1 MRLPSKTW
9 AGSRPVLRKQI
20 VQISAFTPGRRLAVL
35 CVLALS
41 ACASVGPDYREPPL
55 TSYPGWKNALEE
67 NSGAPA
73 SPKLLSRWWQQ
84 FEDPTLNALLSTAL
98 ADSTDLRSAMARLV
112 EARARRGLSEAAQ
125 MPAVDAS
132 ATARNQVTR
141 PNDKTITS
149 RSYAASADLTWEVD
163 LFGGK
168 RRAVE
173 AAKADVGAVQANL
186 YAARVSLVAAVTSAY
201 IDLRTAENRL
211 AVLQATLASRDETD
225 QITRWR
231 EQAGLTS
238 TLDVAQSKSSLE
250 QARAALP
257 SVERSISEARN
268 QLALLAGKTP
278 GAVDDL
284 LGSPRPLPDFAFALG
299 LGIPAKTLQQRPDIR
314 AAERQLAAASARVGE
329 AEAARYP
336 KLVLSGSIGADSL
349 SAGDLFRPEA
359 VLASVAG
366 GLSAPIFD
374 AGRIRQTIAIQ
385 SALQEQALITWQATV
400 LTALNEVENAL
411 VAWRTTN
418 TRLASLNMATTA
430 ANEAEQL
437 ASQRYQAGLIDL
449 SILLD
454 TQRTLLS
461 LQDQQTTAQGERAK
475 ALVNLY
481 KALGGG
487 WSPDAAETAPAAG
500 DTNNE

>member
-1 MRLPSKTW
+1 MPLLKNRSTRVAPFVPPASGLPPFNPRSIC
-9 AGSRPVLRKQI
+9 AAI
-20 VQISAFTPGRRLAVL
+20 LAL
-35 CVLALS
+35 GLS
-41 ACASVGPDYREPPL
+41 ACASVGPDYRTPTPVE
-55 TSYPGWKNALEE
+55 YPSWQSRAADSVSRPATPALL
-67 NSGAPA
+67 A
-73 SPKLLSRWWQQ
+73 RWWQQ
-84 FEDPTLNALLSTAL
+84 FDDPSLNALVDAALSG
-98 ADSTDLRSAMARLV
+98 STDLRSALARLEEV
-112 EARARRGLSEAAQ
+112 RARRGLTKAGQLPEI
-125 MPAVDAS
+125 DAS
-132 ATARNQVTR
+132 ANARNQASR
-141 PNDKTITS
+141 PNDQTLTT
-149 RSYAASADLTWEVD
+149 RSYSASADMSWEID

-173 AAKADVGAVQANL
+173 AAEADVDAAQADL
-186 YAARVSLVAAVTSAY
+186 YAARVSLVAAVASAY

-231 EQAGLTS
+231 EQAGLTT

-268 QLALLAGKTP
+268 QLALLAGKPP
-278 GAVDDL
+278 GAIDGLV
-284 LGSPRPLPDFAFALG
+284 GPRRALPDFQFALG
-299 LGIPAKTLQQRPDIR
+299 LGIPAQTLQQRPDLV
-314 AAERQLAAASARVGE
+314 AAERQLAAATARVGE

-336 KLVLSGSIGADSL
+336 KLVLSGSIGVDAL

-359 VLASVAG
+359 VLASIAG

-374 AGRIRQTIAIQ
+374 AGRIKQSIAIQ
-385 SALQEQALITWQATV
+385 NALQQQALIAWQASV
-400 LTALNEVENAL
+400 LTALSEVENAL

-418 TRLASLNMATTA
+418 TRLASLDTATA
-430 ANEAEQL
+430 AASEAEQL
-437 ASQRYQAGLIDL
+437 ASQRYKAGLIDL

-454 TQRTLLS
+454 TQRTHLS
-461 LQDQQTTAQGERAK
+461 LQDQQTSAQGERAK

-487 WSPDAAETAPAAG
+487 WSPEAAG
-500 DTNNE
+500 KTPAVGDSSNG